1 MFRNRETVLGYPS
14 QTIDLSQFFHQ
25 KLPLNFVRKKE
36 VSACYGGISKLSQVL
51 PKELTDSSESPQKEQ
66 KALMS
71 DLVCYLILTRSS
83 FKMRILVV
91 EDQVKMANFLKRGL
105 NEVGYAIDIAESG
118 QAAEMLV
125 ATNDYDLLILDVML
139 PDQNGLDT
147 ARHLRRDGFEGP
159 ILMLTALSTTKDKV
173 HGLDAGADDYLTKPY
188 AFDELLARVRALL
201 RRRGGGTGNSSLK
214 YGDLELDLVQRVAR
228 RQGKDISLTAKE
240 FALLEYLLRN
250 PERPLGR
257 VSIAEHVWDIH
268 FDSESNVIDVYINL
282 LRKKVDTPFPK
293 KMIHTV
299 VGVGYVL
306 KES

>member
-1 MFRNRETVLGYPS
+1 
-14 QTIDLSQFFHQ
+14 
-25 KLPLNFVRKKE
+25 
-36 VSACYGGISKLSQVL
+36 
-51 PKELTDSSESPQKEQ
+51 
-66 KALMS
+66 
-71 DLVCYLILTRSS
+71 
-83 FKMRILVV
+83 MRILVV
-91 EDQVKMANFLKRGL
+91 EDQTKMANFLKRGL
-105 NEVGYAIDIAESG
+105 NEVGYAVDVAESG
-118 QAAEMLV
+118 QAAEML
-125 ATNDYDLLILDVML
+125 AAENEYDLLILDVML

-201 RRRGGGTGNSSLK
+201 RRKGSNAGGTSNLK
-214 YGDLELDLVQRVAR
+214 YSDLELDLVHRVVKR
-228 RQGKDISLTAKE
+228 EGKDISLTAKE
-240 FALLEYLLRN
+240 FALLEYFMRN

-282 LRKKVDTPFPK
+282 LRKKVDAPFSK
-293 KMIHTV
+293 KLIHTV

-306 KES
+306 KDN